1 MRSILHSQQAAR
13 DDVLAHLADN
23 LRRRRHEK
31 ALSQGELAARAG
43 LSRRMI
49 SAIEGGAANVSLS
62 TVDKLSAALGIKFT
76 DLVRPP
82 DAPNALSIES
92 VGWRGNHPDSIAVLL
107 GAAPGSRET
116 ELWRWSLA
124 PGERYG
130 SEYGSEGWHEVIYV
144 ISGTLKVDMPDT
156 LYLLQQGQFRIFS
169 SKEPYTFVNDGD
181 LPVVFIRAV
190 VL

>member
-1 MRSILHSQQAAR
+1 
-13 DDVLAHLADN
+13 
-23 LRRRRHEK
+23 
-31 ALSQGELAARAG
+31 
-43 LSRRMI
+43 MI

-62 TVDKLSAALGIKFT
+62 TVDKLAAALGIKFT

-82 DAPNALSIES
+82 GGPDALLIES
-92 VGWRGNHPDSIAVLL
+92 VGWRGEHPDSIAVLL

-130 SEYGSEGWHEVIYV
+130 SEYGSENWHEILYV
-144 ISGTLKVDMPDT
+144 ISGALTIELPDAVH
-156 LYLLQQGQFRIFS
+156 LLHEGEFRIFS
-169 SKEPYTFVNDGD
+169 SREAYTFANNGSV
-181 LPVVFIRAV
+181 PVQFIRGV